1 MIAMMAAS
9 MALAWFAAADEAP
22 SFDAFFQEFAKKRDG
37 IHVLEAR
44 FWQETVSP
52 EETIEVGGSIVYVK
66 PKRIIFRYDKP
77 KEGPTYL
84 IQDGKAYE
92 FEADIKQLQVYD
104 LENNPQAEVFF
115 LGFDQNTDS
124 LRDNYDVGVFDSDDK
139 AKGAKG
145 ILIRPKM
152 KGTDTG
158 RFSEV
163 RLFLRDEDYLPY
175 RIQIVNNDDS
185 KVNIAV
191 SDFTVNGKLD
201 LAKTC
206 ITLPEGTKIIED
218 DQYVETV
225 GPGGKTVPAN
235 AAVSVQA
242 LEPPAPNTN
251 TPKP

>member
-1 MIAMMAAS
+1 MTALVAAG
-9 MALAWFAAADEAP
+9 MALAWFAAAGEAP

-44 FWQETVSP
+44 FTQETVSP
-52 EETIEVGGSIVYVK
+52 EETIESGGSIVYVK
-66 PKRIIFRYDKP
+66 PKRIIFRYEKP

-92 FEADIKQLQVYD
+92 FEADIKQLQIYD
-104 LENNPQAEVFF
+104 LENNPQTEVFF

-124 LRDNYDVGVFDSDDK
+124 LRENYDVSVFDSDDK
-139 AKGAKG
+139 AKGAEG
-145 ILIRPKM
+145 ILIRPKK
-152 KGTDTG
+152 KGEDTG

-175 RIQIVNNDDS
+175 RIQIVNDDDT

-191 SDFTVNGKLD
+191 SEFIVNGKLD

-206 ITLPEGTKIIED
+206 IALPEGTKIIED
-218 DQYVETV
+218 DKYVETV
-225 GPGGKTVPAN
+225 GVGGKSVPAN
-235 AAVSVQA
+235 AAVSVQSLDA
-242 LEPPAPNTN
+242 PAAKE